1 VANYFTTWIKRPF
14 SQDMDAAHWIMF
26 IGLFL
31 MIMIMWR
38 YVLDHIIGGI
48 D

>member
-1 VANYFTTWIKRPF
+1 MPRYFRDWIKRPF
-14 SQDMDAAHWIMF
+14 SQDMDAAHWLLF
-26 IGLFL
+26 IGFTLVVMVL
-31 MIMIMWR
+31 WR